1 MFYAFFFAY
10 ILRYKY
16 HNRIAIPLFSK
27 LGTLV
32 KSTENFKFQ
41 ILRKCTYKGGYLMTF
56 CL

>member
-41 ILRKCTYKGGYLMTF
+41 ILCKCTYKGGYLMTF